1 MSHEIFVFR
10 FLRLLSMI
18 FSLVAVFSKTISHLT
33 EHMKLH
39 RKDFSTLRKLLII
52 VGKRK
57 RLLRY
62 LRKTDLERYVTL
74 VKRLGLPDR

>member
-1 MSHEIFVFR
+1 MRFSFFV

>member
-1 MSHEIFVFR
+1 
-10 FLRLLSMI
+10 
-18 FSLVAVFSKTISHLT
+18 
-33 EHMKLH
+33 
-39 RKDFSTLRKLLII
+39 